1 MAIIDNLRLSIL
13 ISRKIWK
20 LPREYSDY
28 VCCFLCPW
36 FHEYCQQWQVCAES
50 RRPYD
55 LIVTYV

>member
-36 FHEYCQQWQVCAES
+36 FHE
-50 RRPYD
+50 
-55 LIVTYV
+55 